1 LSQEIEAF
9 LFGGISPPNKK
20 SVSLRSLRL
29 CGEIAIA
36 SVKSSNFLKN
46 IDAIGGKKVYNI
58 FNFRKEGIPMA
69 VKVGINGF
77 GRIGRNVLRAGLNK
91 KELDFVAVNDLT
103 DAKTLAHLLKYD
115 SVHGKLGAQIEAK
128 KDAILVEGK
137 EIKVFAIKDPG
148 QLPWKD
154 LGVEA
159 VLEST
164 GRFTDREG
172 GSKHIE
178 AGAKK
183 VVISAPAKD
192 PDISLV
198 LGVNEKEYNPSK
210 HHIIS
215 MGSCTTNCLAPI
227 AKILVDE
234 FGVEYGLMTTIHSY
248 TNDQVI
254 LDFPHRDLRRARAA
268 GMSMIPTTT
277 GAATALAL
285 VIPELKGKMDGMAIR
300 VPTPNVSVVDL
311 VVQLKKDTTAE
322 GINKVLKSYAEG
334 KLKGILS
341 FSEEPLVSI
350 DFNGNPHS
358 SIVDGLS
365 TKVIGGKMAKII
377 SWYDNEWGFSSRMVD
392 LLLYL
397 FGKK

>member
-1 LSQEIEAF
+1 M
-9 LFGGISPPNKK
+9 
-20 SVSLRSLRL
+20 
-29 CGEIAIA
+29 AI
-36 SVKSSNFLKN
+36 
-46 IDAIGGKKVYNI
+46 
-58 FNFRKEGIPMA
+58 R
-69 VKVGINGF
+69 VGINGF
-77 GRIGRNVLRAGLNK
+77 GRIGRNVLRAGLSK
-91 KELDFVAVNDLT
+91 KELEFVAVNDLT
-103 DAKTLAHLLKYD
+103 DAQTLAHLLKYD
-115 SVHGKLGAQIEAK
+115 SVHGKFNAGIETK
-128 KDAILVEGK
+128 KDAISIDGK
-137 EIKVFAIKDPG
+137 EIKVFALRDPG

-154 LGVEA
+154 LGVDV

-164 GRFTDREG
+164 GRFTDRPG

-198 LGVNEKEYNPSK
+198 LGVNEKDYDPSK

-268 GMSMIPTTT
+268 AMSMIPTTT
-277 GAATALAL
+277 GAATALSL
-285 VIPELKGKMDGMAIR
+285 VIPALKGKMDGMAIR

-311 VVQLKKDTTAE
+311 VAELKKEVTAE
-322 GINKVLKSYAEG
+322 EVNRIFKSYAEG

-341 FSEEPLVSI
+341 FCDDPLVSI

-358 SIVDGLS
+358 SIVDGPS
-365 TKVIGGKMAKII
+365 TKVIGGRLVKVI
-377 SWYDNEWGFSSRMVD
+377 SWYDNEWGFSNRMVE
-392 LLLYL
+392 LFLFL